1 MKKTSILILIF
12 LCIIS
17 CKENHKENIKAK
29 QNAIEELKYEE
40 LEKEIKQLDYLLS
53 KYPKSGEEITI
64 ELSKEQQKIMNQDRA
79 FIFSKDE
86 NIGYKYS
93 IIKKVKFNMSG
104 KESEINAKYKIYL
117 EAKKN
122 NADGIINYKI
132 KFTPF
137 YVTGELVKKK

>member
-29 QNAIEELKYEE
+29 QKAIEELKYEE

-104 KESEINAKYKIYL
+104 KESEINAKYKIY
-117 EAKKN
+117 
-122 NADGIINYKI
+122 
-132 KFTPF
+132 
-137 YVTGELVKKK
+137 